1 MRRIQLSGSS
11 LWRAAICPGSAVL
24 ERVPEV
30 SEWADA
36 GSGMHAFLCDV
47 NRIGRDAALA
57 AVEDPDKRAAF
68 ELIDVA
74 RLPVDPAA
82 YAAEVAYAYD
92 VATGK
97 ARSLGYVIGRKYVGL
112 TPTEIPCT
120 LDVVAL
126 VGKDAV
132 FYGDYKGPWKY
143 VEAPPVNWQFRFGAL
158 CLARA
163 HGRTRAIVEMIRM
176 RDGVPYREDGELDLF
191 DLAQIAEDVR
201 ELHTRVVCA
210 AAAEEPPVRI
220 GAHCDGCEARSNCRP
235 RMALLWAATHDPDAQ
250 IVGLRRHLSEEHLV
264 DAFDQVASIERL
276 AKEMREELEAA
287 ATARPFR
294 LRDGQVFGPIER
306 TKSSPEGKA
315 AWHFFAEKVG
325 EEEAWK
331 RVKLVAT
338 WESVE
343 ALARETSAEATK
355 LAKEADPKAKKV
367 TIKSVMAGYED
378 DLEQR
383 GAVKTSK
390 PFVVYGPHKPKAW
403 QNARGALP
411 KMPAG
416 ALLSPPTATE
426 EEIK

>member
-1 MRRIQLSGSS
+1 MRPIQLSGSS
-11 LWRAAICPGSAVL
+11 LWRAVICPGSAVL

-30 SEWADA
+30 SEWAEA

-68 ELIDVA
+68 DLVDVS
-74 RLPVDPAA
+74 RLPVDPSA

-97 ARSLGYVIGRKYVGL
+97 ARSLGYVVARKYVGL

-143 VEAPPVNWQFRFGAL
+143 VEAPPTNWQFRFGAL

-176 RDGVPYREDGELDLF
+176 RDGVPYREAGELDLF
-191 DLAQIAEDVR
+191 DLAQVAEEVR
-201 ELHTRVVCA
+201 ELHTRAVRA

-235 RMALLWAATHDPDAQ
+235 RMALLWSATHDPDAQ
-250 IVGLRRHLSEEHLV
+250 IVGLQRHLSDQHLV
-264 DAFDQVASIERL
+264 DAYDQVAAIERL

-315 AWHFFAEKVG
+315 AWHFFAAHVG
-325 EEEAWK
+325 EDKAWDW
-331 RVKLVAT
+331 VKLVAT
-338 WESVE
+338 WESVTE
-343 ALARETSAEATK
+343 LAREAAAKATQEAR
-355 LAKEADPKAKKV
+355 AADPKAKKT
-367 TIKSVMAGYED
+367 TIKSVMDGYEA
-378 DLEQR
+378 DLERR

-403 QNARGALP
+403 TNARGALP
-411 KMPAG
+411 EMPPA
-416 ALLSPPTATE
+416 ALLPPASETE
-426 EEIK
+426 DKR